1 MELETLLA
9 GVGRSVQQAQASL
22 DRTCAEQYLSY
33 FDPPVKAARQGRK
46 TAAEPAVLTPRTLS
60 LALPGAG
67 EERVAE
73 LPLLAL
79 CHHSVMRFDQ
89 VTVKLNVA
97 LEVDQSG
104 QVLDAVPVAAGQG
117 GHQIELVFRCQE
129 PAEAVAR
136 FNQAASQ
143 IL

>member
-22 DRTCAEQYLSY
+22 DRACAEQYLSY
-33 FDPPVKAARQGRK
+33 FDPPAKAARQGRK
-46 TAAEPAVLTPRTLS
+46 AAGQSVLVPRTIP

-79 CHHSVMRFDQ
+79 CHHSVMSFDQ

-97 LEVDQSG
+97 LEADQSG

-117 GHQIELVFRCQE
+117 GHQIELVFRRQE